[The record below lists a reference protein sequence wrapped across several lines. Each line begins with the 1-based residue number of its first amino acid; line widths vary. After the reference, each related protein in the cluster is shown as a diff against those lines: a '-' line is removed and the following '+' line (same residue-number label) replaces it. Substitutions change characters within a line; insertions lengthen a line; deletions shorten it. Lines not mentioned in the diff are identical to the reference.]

1 MGVVEEKIDVPIS
14 IEDIEKG
21 LMQVEIDPKI
31 SVETKYSNLDV
42 EFEQKLKKNQSKV
55 VEDDDDFFIITEDQD
70 E

>member
-21 LMQVEIDPKI
+21 LLNVEIDPKI

-42 EFEQKLKKNQSKV
+42 EFEKKLKTQSKL
-55 VEDDDDFFIITEDQD
+55 VEDDDDFFIITEDHD